1 MFFGCFRRCLEHLW
15 ENGKKTNLRL
25 NFWDDNY
32 QNGHQFANNISQ
44 ICFHLF
50 CVRLKV
56 AKHCG
61 GCPTVPSPSVIHQ
74 AVVTCLPC
82 QTHGIQCH
90 FLRKYSAKVRNHFG
104 RLLLLLCS
112 LKGSPDIF
120 GLKMFIV
127 KNKNSAELTTL
138 CFRRKPE
145 SNSRRELLTN
155 KCQKPET
162 KRNSNTKNTQR
173 KATLSKIDY
182 KVSEWNWI

>member
-74 AVVTCLPC
+74 AVVTCLPDPWD
-82 QTHGIQCH
+82 TMS
-90 FLRKYSAKVRNHFG
+90 FLEEVLRKS
-104 RLLLLLCS
+104 
-112 LKGSPDIF
+112 
-120 GLKMFIV
+120 
-127 KNKNSAELTTL
+127 
-138 CFRRKPE
+138 
-145 SNSRRELLTN
+145 
-155 KCQKPET
+155 QKPFWSAAPAPLFFKRLTGYIWFKNVHCKKQEFSWIDNLVFQKKTWEQLEKRIADKQMSET
-162 KRNSNTKNTQR
+162 RDQEKF
-173 KATLSKIDY
+173 
-182 KVSEWNWI
+182 